1 MEGRPGRR
9 GPGTPGGG
17 APRDAVPQGLRT
29 RPERQGSPAR
39 AAAPGGQRQRAVA
52 IVTGGRRAGAAQKRG
67 QRSALLRLPAPGG
80 AGGGTGFA
88 SASPVAGRGM
98 ESCGPSPSACTQ
110 GSGPRVAAPH

>member
-9 GPGTPGGG
+9 GLGAPGGG

-29 RPERQGSPAR
+29 RPERLGSPAG

-52 IVTGGRRAGAAQKRG
+52 IVTDGRGAGAARKRG
-67 QRSALLRLPAPGG
+67 QRSALLQLPALGG
-80 AGGGTGFA
+80 AGGGAGVA
-88 SASPVAGRGM
+88 SASPVAGPGM

-110 GSGPRVAAPH
+110 GSGPHVAAPR